1 MPNYSKD
8 KHLYDPPASVETFY
22 EMHGENYKEWYDH
35 ADELSKIIEDIFPKS
50 FPFSDLRNLGIAT
63 FGLAPATVSPFN
75 IYFINKAL
83 KEFGLSAYDMFK
95 MNSHGLRSD
104 EFTDTHD
111 GLHILFA
118 GCSITF
124 GDGMLEEYIW
134 PRKVYDM
141 ISSQEHTSGY
151 YNIAVPGF
159 NHAQI
164 YLQIFSY
171 IEKFGNP
178 DYLFIN
184 FPDLKRLISYGVDFN
199 AVTTTV
205 LAMQKSLELYCK
217 ANNIKLIAFSWDEKT
232 CLDFTDKMD
241 NPEDMLYQFTEDP
254 RYAFEYGFYRFN
266 HKDRIQH
273 YMDFDI
279 KNKNHKY
286 SNFLLRGFDIVHP
299 GIAEHDFYAKF
310 AYEIWKEQHGSI
322 SSR

>member
-1 MPNYSKD
+1 MPDFTKD
-8 KHLYDPPASVETFY
+8 KEIYNPPASIETFY
-22 EMHGENYKEWYDH
+22 SMHGEDYTEWYPYTE
-35 ADELSKIIEDIFPKS
+35 ELTEIIRDIFPVS
-50 FPFSDLRNLGIAT
+50 FEYSKLKELEAAT
-63 FGLAPATVSPFN
+63 SGLVPATVSPFN

-95 MNSHGLRSD
+95 INSHGLRSD
-104 EFTDTHD
+104 EFTATHD

-124 GDGMLEEYIW
+124 GDGMFEEYIW
-134 PRKVYDM
+134 ARKVYDM
-141 ISSQEHTSGY
+141 ISSQEKTSGY
-151 YNIAVPGF
+151 YNVGVPGF
-159 NHAQI
+159 NHSQI
-164 YLQIFSY
+164 YLQIFTY

-217 ANNIKLIAFSWDEKT
+217 ANGIKLIAFSWDEKT

-241 NPEDMLYQFTEDP
+241 NPNDMLYQFTEDP
-254 RYAFEYGFYRFN
+254 RFAFDYGFYRFN
-266 HKDRIQH
+266 HNDRVKH
-273 YMDFDI
+273 YMEFDVN
-279 KNKNHKY
+279 NKDHKY
-286 SNFLLRGFDIVHP
+286 SKFLLRGFDIVHP

-310 AYEIWKEQHGSI
+310 AYETWKEIH
-322 SSR
+322 